1 VALAQE
7 QRREQGK
14 RRDTPAS
21 PDGSATTHRTAASTS
36 LDRSVGSVESLVKAR
51 YERLQAMYDRV
62 VQPTKEDFSDDSD
75 DDDA

>member
-7 QRREQGK
+7 QHKEQG
-14 RRDTPAS
+14 RRMGTPDS
-21 PDGSATTHRTAASTS
+21 PDGSATTRRTAASTS

-62 VQPTKEDFSDDSD
+62 VQPTKEDFSDDDSD
-75 DDDA
+75 